1 MTILEK
7 EEALLIKRF
16 KELENRSYNRGVYE
30 YSDFLNIYEQDLL
43 FRNINTSFSLFGGYE
58 NAERQIAVFGNEE
71 DFGYSPSYP
80 IVCILVSPLM
90 QKFADDLTHRDFLG
104 SVLGLGIKRETIGDI
119 IIKNNTGYIFCLNTI
134 ADFITENLKKV
145 RHTSVKCEKVTET
158 PEEVNPES
166 TEKFIIVASERLD
179 VIIAEIYNLSRSE
192 SNNLFLAKKVFVN
205 GKLTE
210 NNSHKIKTGDIVSVR
225 GFGRF
230 NWLGTSGETK
240 KGRLK
245 ATVEVF

>member
-1 MTILEK
+1 
-7 EEALLIKRF
+7 
-16 KELENRSYNRGVYE
+16 
-30 YSDFLNIYEQDLL
+30 
-43 FRNINTSFSLFGGYE
+43 
-58 NAERQIAVFGNEE
+58 
-71 DFGYSPSYP
+71 
-80 IVCILVSPLM
+80 M

-119 IIKNNTGYIFCLNTI
+119 IIKNNTGYIFCLSSV
-134 ADFITENLKKV
+134 ADFIIDNLKKV
-145 RHTSVKCEKVTET
+145 RHTSVKCEKITET
-158 PEEVNPES
+158 PEEVKPEA

-192 SNNLFLAKKVFVN
+192 SNTLFTSKKVFIN

-210 NNSHKIKTGDIVSVR
+210 NNSQKIKAGDTISVR
-225 GFGRF
+225 GYGRF

-245 ATVEVF
+245 ANVEVY

>member
-1 MTILEK
+1 MEK
-7 EEALLIKRF
+7 EEVLLIKRF

>member
-1 MTILEK
+1 MEK

-71 DFGYSPSYP
+71 DFGCSPSYP

-245 ATVEVF
+245 ATAEIF

>member
-1 MTILEK
+1 MEK

-245 ATVEVF
+245 ANVEVF

>member
-1 MTILEK
+1 MEK

-245 ATVEVF
+245 ATAEIF

>member
-1 MTILEK
+1 MEK

-58 NAERQIAVFGNEE
+58 NAERQTAVFGNEE